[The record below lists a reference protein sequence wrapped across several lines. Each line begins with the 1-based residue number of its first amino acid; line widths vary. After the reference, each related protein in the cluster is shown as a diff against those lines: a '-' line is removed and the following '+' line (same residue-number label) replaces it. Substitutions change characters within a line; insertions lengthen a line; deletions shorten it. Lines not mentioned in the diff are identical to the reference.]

1 MCTSTWNTRVRSRPT
16 YLPWNKTDGTWNTE
30 RARWSKLL
38 LTLRANIYLFLLP
51 RPLHFQLISTFF
63 FPTSI
68 LHSLALSI
76 PGPSLSH
83 LSSKTDRW
91 LGINTTRMRWETIGR
106 MRRTR
111 DGEAIFAPDDAQTLR
126 SPGKLYLNFSLSLV
140 SPAES
145 RLRMRERLNQRFR
158 IYLFGGLRCVSSRP
172 AVDRGLSTNYSSRKL

>member
-1 MCTSTWNTRVRSRPT
+1 MNNMGYVPVLRTPVFGPVPHIYRGTRLMGRGTRS
-16 YLPWNKTDGTWNTE
+16 E

-38 LTLRANIYLFLLP
+38 LTLRANIYLFLVP

-126 SPGKLYLNFSLSLV
+126 SPGKLYLTFRYLWFPQRSPV
-140 SPAES
+140 SE
-145 RLRMRERLNQRFR
+145 
-158 IYLFGGLRCVSSRP
+158 CVS
-172 AVDRGLSTNYSSRKL
+172 V